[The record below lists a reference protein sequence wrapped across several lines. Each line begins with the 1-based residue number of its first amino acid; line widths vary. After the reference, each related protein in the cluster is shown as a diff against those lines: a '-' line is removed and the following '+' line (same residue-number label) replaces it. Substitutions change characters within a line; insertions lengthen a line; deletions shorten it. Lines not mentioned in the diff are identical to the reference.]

1 MNQTLLHFTFTVWS
15 TFVHAAPLSSASPSL
30 PSSPSSQSGAPTAD
44 KAPLQRWRYWL
55 QHTKICSVTIHTGA
69 PHSVVGVEGFQCS
82 CMGVML
88 ILLCVWVCVS
98 ISTAS
103 LYMRAMTEQ
112 LSPFSG
118 QTGPLPMLSS
128 GSTVYALLY
137 MYCTSYDF
145 IEEVFQYDRFCTLSW
160 VHSCSNCTVCS
171 EHVNFV
177 DVLFEAV
184 CCSAKCDHWT
194 TCNRWGVYD
203 I

>member
-1 MNQTLLHFTFTVWS
+1 MWS
-15 TFVHAAPLSSASPSL
+15 TFVHAAPLSSVPPSV
-30 PSSPSSQSGAPTAD
+30 PSSPSSQSGAPTAN
-44 KAPLQRWRYWL
+44 KGPSTEMETLTAAAQGMLHVVSL
-55 QHTKICSVTIHTGA
+55 HTGA
-69 PHSVVGVEGFQCS
+69 PHSVVGVEGFRCS

-88 ILLCVWVCVS
+88 ILLCECVCPCP
-98 ISTAS
+98 STS
-103 LYMRAMTEQ
+103 LYMWAMTEQ
-112 LSPFSG
+112 SPPTFPIQWSDRA
-118 QTGPLPMLSS
+118 TP
-128 GSTVYALLY
+128 YALIWVVLY
-137 MYCTSYDF
+137 MYILRFYWAG
-145 IEEVFQYDRFCTLSW
+145 FQYDRFCTFSW

>member
-69 PHSVVGVEGFQCS
+69 PHSVVSVEGFQSS

-88 ILLCVWVCVS
+88 LLLCVCVCVCVCMCPCPTCERWLNNCPHS
-98 ISTAS
+98 VVRQGHS
-103 LYMRAMTEQ
+103 LCSH
-112 LSPFSG
+112 L
-118 QTGPLPMLSS
+118 
-128 GSTVYALLY
+128 VVLY
-137 MYCTSYDF
+137 VLMSYDF
-145 IEEVFQYDRFCTLSW
+145 TEQVFQYDIFCTFCTFSW
-160 VHSCSNCTVCS
+160 LHSCHNCTVCS
-171 EHVNFV
+171 KHVNFV
-177 DVLFEAV
+177 HVPFETV

-194 TCNRWGVYD
+194 LQ
-203 I
+203 